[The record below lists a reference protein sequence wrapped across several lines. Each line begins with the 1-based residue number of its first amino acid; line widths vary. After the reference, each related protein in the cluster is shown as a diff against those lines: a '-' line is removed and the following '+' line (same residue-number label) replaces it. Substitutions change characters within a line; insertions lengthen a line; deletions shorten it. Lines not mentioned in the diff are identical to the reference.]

1 MLRALIS
8 RLQLVLAVVYV
19 RLLYLT
25 VRIEHVGRESLL
37 EARRQ
42 AGAVVL
48 SVWHSRLVMIPTIH
62 RDADLTV
69 LVSTHGDGRR
79 LGRLFR
85 TLGFDLAF
93 GSSTRGGAL
102 GMREALRAASRGH
115 AIGLAPDGPRG
126 PRRVAKPGV
135 VALARLSGLPI
146 LPVAF
151 SSRPSRRL
159 KSWDRMLIPFP
170 FGRGV
175 IVYGEAI
182 HVPRHADAAEQARLL
197 SLVDQALDRV
207 TDEADRRMG
216 VSPGKPACRQGE
228 VR

>member
-1 MLRALIS
+1 MQSL
-8 RLQLVLAVVYV
+8 LVAAFV
-19 RLLYLT
+19 RFLYLT
-25 VRIEHVGRESLL
+25 IRLEYVGRESLIA
-37 EARRQ
+37 ARKQ

-48 SVWHSRLVMIPTIH
+48 SVWHSRMVMIPNAH
-62 RDADLTV
+62 LDAPLTV
-69 LVSTHGDGRR
+69 LVSRHGDGRR
-79 LGRLFR
+79 LGRLFNR
-85 TLGFDLAF
+85 LGFELAF
-93 GSSTRGGAL
+93 GSSTRGGAI
-102 GMREALRAASRGH
+102 GMREALRAAKKGH

-126 PRRVAKPGV
+126 PRREAKAGV
-135 VALARLSGLPI
+135 VALSRLSGLPI

-151 SSRPSRRL
+151 SARPFHRL

-182 HVPRHADAAEQARLL
+182 TVPRDADETELERLRG
-197 SLVDQALDRV
+197 LVDEGLDRV

-216 VSPGKPACRQGE
+216 ISLEDP